1 MVLTEIR
8 KMSVPLIS
16 DQSLVTCTYFSDAP
30 PYKMNLILDGLALA
44 IQGERQ
50 GIYLLSEG
58 SKVNG
63 YEHWYQQ
70 DGLNGVW
77 FGLTRVC
84 WTVGPIGFL
93 GQDYGGI
100 IGPDGQYEVKW
111 PTEISVG
118 YRFHANSIW
127 NPATSHEVV
136 FIECKYLW

>member
-1 MVLTEIR
+1 MLKERV
-8 KMSVPLIS
+8 
-16 DQSLVTCTYFSDAP
+16 LVTCTYFSDAP

-63 YEHWYQQ
+63 YEHWHQL
-70 DGLNGVW
+70 DGSNGVW
-77 FGLTRVC
+77 FGQSYTGWL
-84 WTVGPIGFL
+84 VGDIGLL

-127 NPATSHEVV
+127 NLATSHEVV
-136 FIECKYLW
+136 FIECKYL